1 MVKYILA
8 IMGNNQMLC
17 WPWGSPKIHP
27 ALAKVGGIDHSR
39 HASELKLFI
48 YLHRGTI
55 AQWPAA
61 QFFGFAETLD

>member
-1 MVKYILA
+1 
-8 IMGNNQMLC
+8 
-17 WPWGSPKIHP
+17 
-27 ALAKVGGIDHSR
+27 LAKVGGIDHSR